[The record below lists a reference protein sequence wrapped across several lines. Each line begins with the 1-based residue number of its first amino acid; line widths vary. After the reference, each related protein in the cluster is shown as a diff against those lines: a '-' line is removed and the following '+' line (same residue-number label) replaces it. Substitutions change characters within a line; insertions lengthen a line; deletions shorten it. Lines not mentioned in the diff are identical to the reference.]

1 MTLGEKLARLRR
13 ENNYTQEQLAQ
24 CLEVS
29 RQSVSK
35 WESDLTY
42 PETEKLIRLC
52 QLFDCSLD
60 YLVRDIPE
68 PGGAS
73 KAQEPGSVFRQ
84 PFSLRERK
92 SQRIIWGIPLWHVG
106 RNAHGVIAVGLK
118 ARGVI
123 AVGVA
128 ARGLVSCGVFSLG
141 VISFGAFALGLLAVG
156 MFALGLLA
164 FGSIAAGIF
173 AAGAVSLG
181 IISLGA
187 AAFGDFSVGAFAMGK
202 YFAMGDSA
210 RGMIAL
216 GDSAAAGTL
225 FQKLGDLSAGEVQT
239 VHQLLEEAVPGWLS
253 WAAHLIELFL

>member
-24 CLEVS
+24 LLEVS

-60 YLVRDIPE
+60 YLVRDVPE
-68 PGGAS
+68 PDHAP
-73 KAQEPGSVFRQ
+73 KDQESDGIFRQ
-84 PFSLRERK
+84 TFSLRERK
-92 SQRIIWGIPLWHVG
+92 SQRIVRGMPLWHVG

-128 ARGLVSCGVFSLG
+128 ARGLISCGVFSLG
-141 VISFGAFALGLLAVG
+141 LISFGAFSLGLLAIG

-181 IISLGA
+181 VISLGA

-202 YFAMGDSA
+202 YFAMGDHA
-210 RGMIAL
+210 QGMIAL
-216 GDSAAAGTL
+216 GDNAATGTL
-225 FQKLGDLSAGEVQT
+225 FQKLGDLSTQEIQT
-239 VHQLLEEAVPGWLS
+239 VRQLLEESVPGWLS
-253 WAAHLIELFL
+253 WAAHFMELFL

>member
-24 CLEVS
+24 LLDVS

-60 YLVRDIPE
+60 YLVRDVP
-68 PGGAS
+68 
-73 KAQEPGSVFRQ
+73 EPGSVSNSQMSDGIFRQ

-92 SQRIIWGIPLWHVG
+92 SQRIVWGMPLWHVG

-123 AVGVA
+123 AIGVA

-141 VISFGAFALGLLAVG
+141 VFSFGAFALGLLAVG

-187 AAFGDFSVGAFAMGK
+187 AAFGDFSVGALALGK
-202 YFAMGDSA
+202 YFAMGDNA

-216 GDSAAAGTL
+216 GDSAASGSL
-225 FQKLGDLSAGEVQT
+225 FEKLGDLSTQEIQT
-239 VHQLLEEAVPGWLS
+239 VRQLLAESVPGWLS
-253 WAAHLIELFL
+253 WAAHLIARFL

>member
-24 CLEVS
+24 LLDVS

-60 YLVRDIPE
+60 YLVRDVPE
-68 PGGAS
+68 PGSVSNSQMSDG
-73 KAQEPGSVFRQ
+73 VFRQ

-92 SQRIIWGIPLWHVG
+92 SQRVVWGMPLWHVG
-106 RNAHGVIAVGLK
+106 RNARGVIAVGLK
-118 ARGVI
+118 AHGII
-123 AVGVA
+123 AIGVA
-128 ARGLVSCGVFSLG
+128 AQGLVSCGVFSLG
-141 VISFGAFALGLLAVG
+141 VFSFGAFALGLLAVG

-187 AAFGDFSVGAFAMGK
+187 AAFGDFSVGAYAVGK
-202 YFAMGDSA
+202 YFAMGDNA

-216 GDSAAAGTL
+216 GDSAASGTL
-225 FQKLGDLSAGEVQT
+225 FEKLGDLSAQEIQT
-239 VHQLLEEAVPGWLS
+239 VRQLLAESVPGWLT
-253 WAAHLIELFL
+253 WAAHLIVRFL

>member
-1 MTLGEKLARLRR
+1 MTFGEKLARMRK

-24 CLEVS
+24 LLDVS

-52 QLFDCSLD
+52 ELFDCSLD

-68 PGGAS
+68 P
-73 KAQEPGSVFRQ
+73 EPAPTPPKSDDLFRR
-84 PFSLRERK
+84 PFQLRERK
-92 SQRIIWGIPLWHVG
+92 SERTLWGLPLWHVG
-106 RNAHGVIAVGLK
+106 KNAHGIVAVGLK

-128 ARGLVSCGVFSLG
+128 ARGMVSCGVFSLG
-141 VISFGAFALGLLAVG
+141 VISFGVFALGLLAIG

-164 FGSIAAGIF
+164 LGSIAAGIF
-173 AAGAVSLG
+173 AAGAVSFG
-181 IISLGA
+181 IVSLGA

-202 YFAMGDSA
+202 YFAVGDRA
-210 RGMIAL
+210 QAMIAL
-216 GDSAAAGTL
+216 GDSTATGTV
-225 FQKLGDLSAGEVQT
+225 FQKLGDLSAQEAQT
-239 VHQLLEEAVPGWLS
+239 VGQLLEESVPGWLT
-253 WAAHLIELFL
+253 WAARFISIFI